1 MTVSNLFRS
10 SPKLTEAD
18 PEVVKIEDSLEA
30 HRDPIIRT
38 MIMCATLEHSS
49 KMMSHPVKI

>member
-1 MTVSNLFRS
+1 MVSNLFRS
-10 SPKLTEAD
+10 SPKLTEAN

-30 HRDPIIRT
+30 HRDLVIRT